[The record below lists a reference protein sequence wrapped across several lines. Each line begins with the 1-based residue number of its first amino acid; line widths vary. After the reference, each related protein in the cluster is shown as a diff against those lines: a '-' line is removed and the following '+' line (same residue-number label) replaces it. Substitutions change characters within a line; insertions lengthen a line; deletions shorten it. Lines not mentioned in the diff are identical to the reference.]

1 MRRLVEPRL
10 PSAPANRPMAFL
22 SDVHGNLPALE
33 AVLKDLERRAVRDVY
48 VAGDLLFGGDHPLEV
63 WRLLTDLDAKCVR
76 GTADD
81 ALVHVDP
88 STLQPANDRERE
100 MAERFAWTR
109 DAVGDLVV
117 EQLKRLPEQ
126 RRIPLIDGS
135 EIMMV
140 HGAPADR
147 TVAMTHDMS
156 DEELLA
162 LVADDPADV
171 IVCGASHVPF
181 ERNLDGLYVINVGT
195 VGEAPSGERVA
206 NFSVLTP
213 AMDGTRAE
221 HAYVEY

>member
-1 MRRLVEPRL
+1 
-10 PSAPANRPMAFL
+10 MAFL

-33 AVLKDLERRAVRDVY
+33 AVLSDLERRGVKDIY

-63 WRLLTDLDAKCVR
+63 WRLLTDVDAKCVR
-76 GTADD
+76 GTSDV

-88 STLQPANDRERE
+88 ASLQPAND
-100 MAERFAWTR
+100 AERAMADKFAWTR
-109 DAVGDLVV
+109 NAVGDLVV

-135 EIMMV
+135 EIVVV
-140 HGAPADR
+140 HGSPADP
-147 TVAMTHDMS
+147 TVSMSHDMS

-162 LVADDPADV
+162 LIGDDPADV

-181 ERNLDGLYVINVGT
+181 ERDLDGVFVSNVGT
-195 VGEAPSGERVA
+195 VGDAPSGERGA
-206 NFSVLTP
+206 TFSILTP

-221 HAYVEY
+221 HTHVEY